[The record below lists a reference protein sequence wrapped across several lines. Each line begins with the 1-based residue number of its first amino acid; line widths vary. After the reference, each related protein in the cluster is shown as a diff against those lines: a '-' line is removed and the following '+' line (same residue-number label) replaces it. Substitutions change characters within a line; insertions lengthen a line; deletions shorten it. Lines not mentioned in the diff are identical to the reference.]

1 MINTLLPMV
10 FKTFLSTIFDGRLKL
25 AKLATKTDIATVNDI
40 SRKTYIFMQDIS
52 TISCKTLIKKSL
64 QMKEIT

>member
-40 SRKTYIFMQDIS
+40 QERHIYLCKIFQW
-52 TISCKTLIKKSL
+52 
-64 QMKEIT
+64 